1 MTKVNH
7 NKHIE
12 LIQSEL
18 IYQKNEFEKLLK
30 KQAAKLFV
38 ENQLYLCRYQ
48 GFDEARGNLIVKF
61 DHKICNPPRKN
72 ENLQCFVSEMQ
83 NDDVKNWGGISYQNI
98 RSKFTAQFE
107 SKTVFFTFE
116 NGHTIVGL
124 SGVKI
129 EDVPKYQKD
138 TLVFLAPTDP
148 PLEYLF
154 NLQNFLK
161 ETQPSTNE
169 ILDLE
174 IGTLNWNP
182 QPLTVDESIV
192 TQIQTDLIEKE
203 IIIIQ
208 GPPGT
213 GKTFLMAQLCSAF
226 LKTDYRILVTALTN
240 RALIELA
247 EKEHLKTALSEG
259 KIYKSTLTAD
269 ESKNKK
275 IKGIKAFKSLSQQQ
289 PQMLL
294 ATYYIMSQI
303 AAKAIQD
310 THFDYIIIEEA
321 SQAFLSTIALA
332 RKLGKK
338 CIIIGDIKQL
348 EPIFHKEYAPEDT
361 NNYHWMI
368 CGLKAISFFLP
379 TSKQYI
385 LTDSYRLPQNSV
397 DVTNSFYSGQLK
409 SKSSAEL
416 PLNLSNFPLLNESF
430 QSSGGTSI
438 RKFQLADGKIPSTEC
453 SQFIIDLVNQLK
465 QFDIKSEI
473 AVLAFYRDSVRF
485 LQKEI
490 YSKCADTENVLVE
503 TIDRIQGLTTDFTIF
518 FIPTESIPFALQANR
533 FNVATSRAKLCTLII
548 TDKNIN
554 SFYPHIYNDV
564 KTYLQKIKEV
574 FSSNQYSATTQNNN
588 NIEQESENKTGL
600 KVLGKIDLS
609 KFEKPKKE
617 INKDKKNIYIIDT
630 NVFVDQPD
638 IISKIDQKYSIVLSA
653 KVIDELDYLK
663 ISLAEEQKKNVQRA
677 LRLINESIE
686 KRNIKMDTADLT
698 LLPNDFN
705 KKSPDNFILS
715 VAIKYKDENPIMLT
729 SDNGLQIKANAFGGT
744 FVFFQRTTNAKK
756 SKRATKP
763 THQDRH
769 EMTTNKHDR
778 KEGRSA
784 NKIMQVG
791 LTKLLKRIDQIISS
805 GRRKNL
811 MK

>member
-1 MTKVNH
+1 MGKLQQS
-7 NKHIE
+7 KHIE
-12 LIQSEL
+12 LIQAEL
-18 IYQKNEFEKLLK
+18 IYQTNEFNKLLK
-30 KQAAKLFV
+30 KQAAKMFV
-38 ENQLYLCRYQ
+38 EHQLYLCRYQ
-48 GFDEARGNLIVKF
+48 GFDETRGNLIVKF
-61 DHKICNPPRKN
+61 DHKICFPPRKN
-72 ENLQCFVSEMQ
+72 ENLQCFVSEVQ
-83 NDDVKNWGGISYQNI
+83 NDNVKNWGGMIYENL
-98 RSKFTAQFE
+98 RTKVTTQFE
-107 SKTVFFTFE
+107 SKTVFFTYE
-116 NGHTIVGL
+116 KDHTIVGL

-129 EDVPKYQKD
+129 DDVPKYQKD
-138 TLVFLAPTDP
+138 ALVFLAPTDP
-148 PLEYLF
+148 PLNYLI

-161 ETQPSTNE
+161 ETKQDTNE

-174 IGTLNWNP
+174 IEEVNWNP
-182 QPLTVDESIV
+182 QPLIVDESIV
-192 TQIQTDLIEKE
+192 TKIQTDLIDKE

-247 EKEHLKTALSEG
+247 EKEHLKTGLSEG
-259 KIYKSTLTAD
+259 KIYKSALTAD

-303 AAKAIQD
+303 AAKATED

-338 CIIIGDIKQL
+338 CIIIGDIRQL

-361 NNYHWMI
+361 NNFHWMI

-385 LTDSYRLPQNSV
+385 LTDSYRLTQNSV
-397 DVTNSFYSGQLK
+397 DATNSFYSGQLK
-409 SKSSAEL
+409 SKSNAEL
-416 PLNLSNFPLLNESF
+416 PLNFSNFPLLAKSF
-430 QSSGGTSI
+430 QNSGGTTLK
-438 RKFQLADGKIPSTEC
+438 KFQLPDGKIPSTEC
-453 SQFIIDLVNQLK
+453 SQFIIELVVQLK
-465 QFDIKSEI
+465 QFNSKTEI
-473 AVLAFYRDSVRF
+473 AVLAFNRDSVRF

-490 YSKCADTENVLVE
+490 YSKCPDTDNVLIE

-518 FIPTESIPFALQANR
+518 FIPTESIPFALQVNR

-548 TDKNIN
+548 TDANIN
-554 SFYPHIYNDV
+554 SFYPHINDNV
-564 KTYLQKIKEV
+564 KTYLQKTKEV
-574 FSSNQYSATTQNNN
+574 IFPSLISATTE
-588 NIEQESENKTGL
+588 NIEKESENKSGL
-600 KVLGKIDLS
+600 KVLGKIDLT

-617 INKDKKNIYIIDT
+617 INKNKKNIYIIDT

-638 IISKIDQKYSIVLSA
+638 IISKIDQKYSVVLSA

-663 ISLAEEQKKNVQRA
+663 ISLTEEQKRNVQKA
-677 LRLINESIE
+677 LRLINESMG
-686 KRNIKMDTADLT
+686 KRDIKMETADLN

-715 VAIKYKDENPIMLT
+715 VALKFKGENPIMLT
-729 SDNGLQIKANAFGGT
+729 SDNGLQIKAKGLGVTTITLKDFLN
-744 FVFFQRTTNAKK
+744 QRKY
-756 SKRATKP
+756 
-763 THQDRH
+763 
-769 EMTTNKHDR
+769 
-778 KEGRSA
+778 
-784 NKIMQVG
+784 
-791 LTKLLKRIDQIISS
+791 
-805 GRRKNL
+805 
-811 MK
+811 

>member
-1 MTKVNH
+1 MNKLH
-7 NKHIE
+7 QSKHIE
-12 LIQSEL
+12 LIQAEL
-18 IYQKNEFEKLLK
+18 IYQTNEFNKLLK
-30 KQAAKLFV
+30 KQAAKMFV
-38 ENQLYLCRYQ
+38 DNQLYLCRYQ

-61 DHKICNPPRKN
+61 DHKICNAPRKN

-83 NDDVKNWGGISYQNI
+83 NDNVKNWGGMTYENL
-98 RSKFTAQFE
+98 RTKVTTQFE
-107 SKTVFFTFE
+107 SKTVFFTYE
-116 NGHTIVGL
+116 KDYTIIGL
-124 SGVKI
+124 AGVKI

-138 TLVFLAPTDP
+138 ALVFLAPTDP
-148 PLEYLF
+148 PLNYLM
-154 NLQNFLK
+154 NLHNFLK
-161 ETQPSTNE
+161 ETKQDTNE

-174 IGTLNWNP
+174 IGAITWNP
-182 QPLTVDESIV
+182 QPLIVDESIV
-192 TQIQTDLIEKE
+192 TQIQTDLIENE

-226 LKTDYRILVTALTN
+226 LKTNYRILVTALTN

-259 KIYKSTLTAD
+259 KIFKSALTAD

-361 NNYHWMI
+361 NNFHWMI
-368 CGLKAISFFLP
+368 CGLKAISYFLP

-385 LTDSYRLPQNSV
+385 LTDSYRLTQNSV
-397 DVTNSFYSGQLK
+397 DATNSFYSGLLK
-409 SKSSAEL
+409 SKSNTNL
-416 PLNLSNFPLLNESF
+416 PLNFSNFPLLDKSF
-430 QSSGGTSI
+430 QNIGGTTLK
-438 RKFQLADGKIPSTEC
+438 KFQLPDGKIPSTEC
-453 SQFIIDLVNQLK
+453 YQFIIDLLNQLK
-465 QFDIKSEI
+465 QFDSKAEI
-473 AVLAFYRDSVRF
+473 AVLAFNRDSVRF
-485 LQKEI
+485 LQKVI
-490 YSKCADTENVLVE
+490 YSNCADTENVLIE

-518 FIPTESIPFALQANR
+518 FIPIESIPFALQANR

-548 TDKNIN
+548 TDENIN
-554 SFYPHIYNDV
+554 SFYPHINDNV
-564 KTYLQKIKEV
+564 KTYLQKTKEV
-574 FSSNQYSATTQNNN
+574 IFPSLISATTEH
-588 NIEQESENKTGL
+588 IEKESENNSGL
-600 KVLGKIDLS
+600 KVLGKIDLT

-617 INKDKKNIYIIDT
+617 INKNKENIYIIDT

-638 IISKIDQKYSIVLSA
+638 IISKIDQKFSIVLSA

-663 ISLAEEQKKNVQRA
+663 IKLSEEQKKNVQQA
-677 LRLINESIE
+677 LRYINESID
-686 KRNIKMDTADLT
+686 KRGIKMDMADLS

-715 VAIKYKDENPIMLT
+715 VALKYKEENPIMLS
-729 SDNGLQIKANAFGGT
+729 SDNGLQIKAKGLGI
-744 FVFFQRTTNAKK
+744 TTI
-756 SKRATKP
+756 TL
-763 THQDRH
+763 
-769 EMTTNKHDR
+769 
-778 KEGRSA
+778 KEF
-784 NKIMQVG
+784 
-791 LTKLLKRIDQIISS
+791 LKQL
-805 GRRKNL
+805 KY
-811 MK
+811 

>member
-715 VAIKYKDENPIMLT
+715 VALKYKDENPIMLT
-729 SDNGLQIKANAFGGT
+729 SDNGLQIKAKGLYI
-744 FVFFQRTTNAKK
+744 TTITLN
-756 SKRATKP
+756 
-763 THQDRH
+763 
-769 EMTTNKHDR
+769 EF
-778 KEGRSA
+778 
-784 NKIMQVG
+784 
-791 LTKLLKRIDQIISS
+791 LKQL
-805 GRRKNL
+805 KY
-811 MK
+811 

>member
-1 MTKVNH
+1 MNKLQQS
-7 NKHIE
+7 KHIE
-12 LIQSEL
+12 LIQAEL
-18 IYQKNEFEKLLK
+18 IYQTNEFNKLLK
-30 KQAAKLFV
+30 KQAAKMFV
-38 ENQLYLCRYQ
+38 DNQLYLCRYQ

-61 DHKICNPPRKN
+61 DHQICNAPRKN

-83 NDDVKNWGGISYQNI
+83 NDNVKNWGGMTYENL
-98 RSKFTAQFE
+98 RTKVTTQFE
-107 SKTVFFTFE
+107 SKTVFFTYQKDY
-116 NGHTIVGL
+116 TIVGL

-138 TLVFLAPTDP
+138 ALVFLAPTDP
-148 PLEYLF
+148 PLNYLI
-154 NLQNFLK
+154 NLHNFLK
-161 ETQPSTNE
+161 ETKQDTNE

-174 IGTLNWNP
+174 IGAITWNP
-182 QPLTVDESIV
+182 QPLIVDESIV
-192 TQIQTDLIEKE
+192 TQIQTDLIENE

-226 LKTDYRILVTALTN
+226 LKTNYRILVTALTN

-259 KIYKSTLTAD
+259 KIFKSALTAD

-348 EPIFHKEYAPEDT
+348 ESIFHKEYAPEDT
-361 NNYHWMI
+361 NNFHWMI
-368 CGLKAISFFLP
+368 CGLKAISYFLP

-385 LTDSYRLPQNSV
+385 LTDSYRLTQNSV
-397 DVTNSFYSGQLK
+397 DATNSFYSGLLK
-409 SKSSAEL
+409 SKSNADL
-416 PLNLSNFPLLNESF
+416 PLNFSNFPLLDKSF
-430 QSSGGTSI
+430 QNIGGTTLK
-438 RKFQLADGKIPSTEC
+438 KFQLPDGKIPSTEC
-453 SQFIIDLVNQLK
+453 SQFIIELVIQLK
-465 QFDIKSEI
+465 QFYSKTEI
-473 AVLAFYRDSVRF
+473 AVLAFNRDLVRF

-490 YSKCADTENVLVE
+490 YSKCADTENVLIE

-518 FIPTESIPFALQANR
+518 FIPIESIPFALQANR

-548 TDKNIN
+548 TDENIN
-554 SFYPHIYNDV
+554 SFYPHINDNV
-564 KTYLQKIKEV
+564 KTYLQKTKEV
-574 FSSNQYSATTQNNN
+574 VSPRQISASTE
-588 NIEQESENKTGL
+588 NIEKESENKAGL
-600 KVLGKIDLS
+600 KVIGKIDLS

-638 IISKIDQKYSIVLSA
+638 IISKIDHKYSIVLSA

-663 ISLAEEQKKNVQRA
+663 ISLTEEQKKNVQKA

-698 LLPNDFN
+698 LLPNDFS

-715 VAIKYKDENPIMLT
+715 VALKYKDENPIMLT
-729 SDNGLQIKANAFGGT
+729 SDNGLQIKAKGLKI
-744 FVFFQRTTNAKK
+744 TTI
-756 SKRATKP
+756 TL
-763 THQDRH
+763 
-769 EMTTNKHDR
+769 
-778 KEGRSA
+778 KEFM
-784 NKIMQVG
+784 KQ
-791 LTKLLKRIDQIISS
+791 LKY
-805 GRRKNL
+805 
-811 MK
+811 

>member
-1 MTKVNH
+1 MGKLQQS
-7 NKHIE
+7 KHIE
-12 LIQSEL
+12 LIQAEL
-18 IYQKNEFEKLLK
+18 IYQTNEFNKLLK
-30 KQAAKLFV
+30 KQAAKMFV
-38 ENQLYLCRYQ
+38 EHQLYLCRYQ
-48 GFDEARGNLIVKF
+48 GFDETRGNLIVKF
-61 DHKICNPPRKN
+61 DHKICFPPRKN
-72 ENLQCFVSEMQ
+72 ENLQCFVSEVQ
-83 NDDVKNWGGISYQNI
+83 NDNVKNWGGMIYENL
-98 RSKFTAQFE
+98 RTKVTTQFE
-107 SKTVFFTFE
+107 SKTVFFTYE
-116 NGHTIVGL
+116 KDHTIVGL

-129 EDVPKYQKD
+129 DDVPKYQKD
-138 TLVFLAPTDP
+138 ALVFLAPTDP
-148 PLEYLF
+148 PLNYLI

-161 ETQPSTNE
+161 ETKQDTNE

-174 IGTLNWNP
+174 IEEVNWNP
-182 QPLTVDESIV
+182 QPLIVDESIV
-192 TQIQTDLIEKE
+192 AKIQTDLIDKE

-247 EKEHLKTALSEG
+247 EKEHLKTGLSEG
-259 KIYKSTLTAD
+259 KIYKSALTAD

-303 AAKAIQD
+303 AAKATED

-338 CIIIGDIKQL
+338 CIIIGDIRQL

-361 NNYHWMI
+361 NNFHWMI

-385 LTDSYRLPQNSV
+385 LTDSYRLTQNSV
-397 DVTNSFYSGQLK
+397 DATNSFYSGQLK
-409 SKSSAEL
+409 SKSNAEL
-416 PLNLSNFPLLNESF
+416 PLNFSNFPLLAKSF
-430 QSSGGTSI
+430 QNSGGTTLK
-438 RKFQLADGKIPSTEC
+438 KFQLPDGKIPSTEC
-453 SQFIIDLVNQLK
+453 SQFIIELVVQLK
-465 QFDIKSEI
+465 QFNSKTEI
-473 AVLAFYRDSVRF
+473 AVLAFNRDSVRF

-490 YSKCADTENVLVE
+490 YSKCPDTDNVLIE

-518 FIPTESIPFALQANR
+518 FIPTESIPFALQVNR

-548 TDKNIN
+548 TDANIN
-554 SFYPHIYNDV
+554 SFYPHINDNV
-564 KTYLQKIKEV
+564 KTYLQKTKEV
-574 FSSNQYSATTQNNN
+574 IFPSLISATTE
-588 NIEQESENKTGL
+588 NIEKESENKSGL

-617 INKDKKNIYIIDT
+617 IVKGKENIYIIDT

-638 IISKIDQKYSIVLSA
+638 IISKIDQKYSVVLSA

-663 ISLAEEQKKNVQRA
+663 ISLTEEQKRNVQKA
-677 LRLINESIE
+677 LRLINESMG
-686 KRNIKMDTADLT
+686 KRDIKMETADLN

-715 VAIKYKDENPIMLT
+715 VALKFKGENPIMLT
-729 SDNGLQIKANAFGGT
+729 SDNGLQIKAKGLGVTTITLKDFLN
-744 FVFFQRTTNAKK
+744 QRKY
-756 SKRATKP
+756 
-763 THQDRH
+763 
-769 EMTTNKHDR
+769 
-778 KEGRSA
+778 
-784 NKIMQVG
+784 
-791 LTKLLKRIDQIISS
+791 
-805 GRRKNL
+805 
-811 MK
+811 

>member
-729 SDNGLQIKANAFGGT
+729 SDNCLQIKAKGLYI
-744 FVFFQRTTNAKK
+744 TTITLN
-756 SKRATKP
+756 
-763 THQDRH
+763 
-769 EMTTNKHDR
+769 EF
-778 KEGRSA
+778 
-784 NKIMQVG
+784 
-791 LTKLLKRIDQIISS
+791 LKQL
-805 GRRKNL
+805 KY
-811 MK
+811 

>member
-1 MTKVNH
+1 MNKLNH
-7 NKHIE
+7 QKHIE
-12 LIQSEL
+12 LIQAEL
-18 IYQKNEFEKLLK
+18 IYQTNEFNKLLK
-30 KQAAKLFV
+30 KQAAKMFI

-48 GFDEARGNLIVKF
+48 GFDEVRGNLIVKF
-61 DHKICNPPRKN
+61 DHKICFPPRKN

-83 NDDVKNWGGISYQNI
+83 NDDVKNWGGLTYEYL
-98 RSKFTAQFE
+98 RTKVTTQFE

-116 NGHTIVGL
+116 KDHTIVGL

-129 EDVPKYQKD
+129 DDVSKYQKD
-138 TLVFLAPTDP
+138 ALVFLAPTDP
-148 PLEYLF
+148 PLNYLM
-154 NLQNFLK
+154 NLHNFLK
-161 ETQPSTNE
+161 ETKQNTNE

-174 IGTLNWNP
+174 IGQINWNP
-182 QPLTVDESIV
+182 RPLIVDESIV

-203 IIIIQ
+203 ILIIQ

-226 LKTDYRILVTALTN
+226 LKSDYRILITALTN

-259 KIYKSTLTAD
+259 KLYKSALTAD

-303 AAKAIQD
+303 AAKAIED

-348 EPIFHKEYAPEDT
+348 EPIFHKEYAPEDI
-361 NNYHWMI
+361 NNFHWMI

-385 LTDSYRLPQNSV
+385 LTDSYRLTQNSV
-397 DVTNSFYSGQLK
+397 DATNSFYAGQLK

-416 PLNLSNFPLLNESF
+416 PLNFSNFPLLDKSF
-430 QSSGGTSI
+430 QKNGGTTLK
-438 RKFQLADGKIPSTEC
+438 KFQLPEGKIPSTEC
-453 SQFIIDLVNQLK
+453 SQFIIELVNQLK
-465 QFDIKSEI
+465 QFDGKTEI
-473 AVLAFYRDSVRF
+473 AVLAFNRDSVRF

-490 YSKCADTENVLVE
+490 YSKCSETENVLVE

-518 FIPTESIPFALQANR
+518 FIPTESIPFALQVNR
-533 FNVATSRAKLCTLII
+533 FNVATSRAKLCTIII
-548 TDKNIN
+548 TDENIN
-554 SFYPHIYNDV
+554 SFYSYINDNV
-564 KTYLQKIKEV
+564 KTYLQKIENV
-574 FSSNQYSATTQNNN
+574 FSSEQQTTATQIDNSEKE
-588 NIEQESENKTGL
+588 IENSPD
-600 KVLGKIDLS
+600 KVGIKVIGKIDLS
-609 KFEKPKKE
+609 VFEKQKKE
-617 INKDKKNIYIIDT
+617 INKDKENIYIIDT

-638 IISKIDQKYSIVLSA
+638 IISKIDHKYRIVLSA

-663 ISLAEEQKKNVQRA
+663 ISLTEEQKKNVQKA
-677 LRLINESIE
+677 LRQINESID
-686 KRNIKMDTADLT
+686 RRGIKMDTADLS

-715 VAIKYKDENPIMLT
+715 VALKYNRANPIILT
-729 SDNGLQIKANAFGGT
+729 SDNGLQIKAKGLNIST
-744 FVFFQRTTNAKK
+744 ITL
-756 SKRATKP
+756 
-763 THQDRH
+763 
-769 EMTTNKHDR
+769 
-778 KEGRSA
+778 KEF
-784 NKIMQVG
+784 
-791 LTKLLKRIDQIISS
+791 LKQL
-805 GRRKNL
+805 KY
-811 MK
+811 

>member
-1 MTKVNH
+1 MNKLNH
-7 NKHIE
+7 LKHIE

-18 IYQKNEFEKLLK
+18 IYQTNEFNKLLK
-30 KQAAKLFV
+30 KQAAKMFI
-38 ENQLYLCRYQ
+38 EHQLYLCRFQ

-61 DHKICNPPRKN
+61 DHKICFPPRKN
-72 ENLQCFVSEMQ
+72 ENLQCFVSEIQ
-83 NDDVKNWGGISYQNI
+83 NDNVKNWGGMTYENL
-98 RSKFTAQFE
+98 RTKVATQFE
-107 SKTVFFTFE
+107 SKTVFFTYE
-116 NGHTIVGL
+116 KDQTIVGL
-124 SGVKI
+124 SGVKF

-148 PLEYLF
+148 PLNYLM
-154 NLQNFLK
+154 NLHNFLK
-161 ETQPSTNE
+161 ETKQDTNE
-169 ILDLE
+169 ILNLE
-174 IGTLNWNP
+174 IGQVNWNP
-182 QPLTVDESIV
+182 QPLIVDESIV

-259 KIYKSTLTAD
+259 KIYKSALTAD

-303 AAKAIQD
+303 AAKAIEG

-361 NNYHWMI
+361 NNFHWMI

-385 LTDSYRLPQNSV
+385 LTDSYRLSQNSV
-397 DVTNSFYSGQLK
+397 YATNSFYSGQLK

-416 PLNLSNFPLLNESF
+416 PLNFSNFPLLDKSF
-430 QSSGGTSI
+430 QNSGGTTLK
-438 RKFQLADGKIPSTEC
+438 KFQLPNGKIPSTEC

-465 QFDIKSEI
+465 QFDNKAEI
-473 AVLAFYRDSVRF
+473 AVLAFNRDSVRF

-518 FIPTESIPFALQANR
+518 FIPTESIPFALQASR

-548 TDKNIN
+548 TDENIT
-554 SFYPHIYNDV
+554 SFYPHINSNV
-564 KTYLQKIKEV
+564 KTYLQKIKDV
-574 FSSNQYSATTQNNN
+574 FSSGQQANATPQIYN
-588 NIEQESENKTGL
+588 SEKETENSQD
-600 KVLGKIDLS
+600 KVGIKVIGKIDLS

-617 INKDKKNIYIIDT
+617 IVKSKENIYIIDT

-638 IISKIDQKYSIVLSA
+638 IISKIDTKYSIVLSA

-663 ISLAEEQKKNVQRA
+663 ISLSEEQKKNVQKA
-677 LRLINESIE
+677 LRQINDSID
-686 KRNIKMDTADLT
+686 KRGIKMDTADLS
-698 LLPNDFN
+698 LLPNEFN

-715 VAIKYKDENPIMLT
+715 VALKYSGANPIMLT
-729 SDNGLQIKANAFGGT
+729 SDNALQIKAKGLNI
-744 FVFFQRTTNAKK
+744 TTI
-756 SKRATKP
+756 SLR
-763 THQDRH
+763 
-769 EMTTNKHDR
+769 EF
-778 KEGRSA
+778 
-784 NKIMQVG
+784 
-791 LTKLLKRIDQIISS
+791 LKQL
-805 GRRKNL
+805 KY
-811 MK
+811 

>member
-548 TDKNIN
+548 TDENIN

-729 SDNGLQIKANAFGGT
+729 SDNGLQIKAKGLYI
-744 FVFFQRTTNAKK
+744 TTITLN
-756 SKRATKP
+756 
-763 THQDRH
+763 
-769 EMTTNKHDR
+769 EF
-778 KEGRSA
+778 
-784 NKIMQVG
+784 
-791 LTKLLKRIDQIISS
+791 LKQL
-805 GRRKNL
+805 KY
-811 MK
+811 

>member
-638 IISKIDQKYSIVLSA
+638 IISKIEHKYSIVLSA

-729 SDNGLQIKANAFGGT
+729 SDNGLQIKAKGLYI
-744 FVFFQRTTNAKK
+744 TTITLN
-756 SKRATKP
+756 
-763 THQDRH
+763 
-769 EMTTNKHDR
+769 EF
-778 KEGRSA
+778 
-784 NKIMQVG
+784 
-791 LTKLLKRIDQIISS
+791 LKQL
-805 GRRKNL
+805 KY
-811 MK
+811 